1 MNCTEFKINIDAY
14 IDEELPIDE
23 SLEFL
28 RHLQFCWVC
37 CLDLMSFEKC
47 KELICMF
54 CKDINPPVSLHEKIF
69 EKDSFHNFQNIHSD
83 VSETRD

>member
-1 MNCTEFKINIDAY
+1 MNCNEFKINIDAY
-14 IDEELPIDE
+14 IDEELRIDK

-47 KELICMF
+47 RELIRMF
-54 CKDINPPVSLHEKIF
+54 YTDINPPVSLQKKIF
-69 EKDSFHNFQNIHSD
+69 EKDCYNNLQN
-83 VSETRD
+83 